1 MKHLFRKLL
10 ITAFLVV
17 LSKNLSMGQG
27 MPVYDNTSFI
37 TLTKGL
43 VEAANQTAK
52 LVKTVQFLKEQ
63 KDRIVKVTNAV
74 KTVKEVEQLIRA
86 NTQLIQKVNRSINTI
101 INSEYISP
109 DEVTTITD
117 AFSGLIDASIE
128 DVNFV
133 QKILASNFFK
143 MSDAERLKIIS
154 ERKKATQTLN
164 SQIDAKINRYRDII
178 SFREM
183 QDQINH
189 REITQ

>member
-1 MKHLFRKLL
+1 MNHLFHKLL

-17 LSKNLSMGQG
+17 LSKNHSMAQG

-164 SQIDAKINRYRDII
+164 SQIDAKINRYHDII

>member
-1 MKHLFRKLL
+1 MKNALKKIVISSLFIFL
-10 ITAFLVV
+10 IKGHGVA
-17 LSKNLSMGQG
+17 QG

-63 KDRIVKVTNAV
+63 KDRIVKVANAV

-86 NTQLIQKVNRSINTI
+86 NAQLIRKVNRSINTI
-101 INSEYISP
+101 INSEYISSN
-109 DEVTTITD
+109 EVSIITD
-117 AFSGLIDASIE
+117 AFSGIIDASVE

-133 QKILASNFFK
+133 QKILSSNFFK
-143 MSDAERLKIIS
+143 MTDAERLKIIS

-164 SQIDAKINRYRDII
+164 AQIDAKISTYSDII

-183 QDQINH
+183 QDKINN
-189 REITQ
+189 REVAY